1 MLSAQQLALRRGD
14 EWLFKNLSFTVGPGQ
29 LLWLRGQN
37 GRGKTSL
44 LRLVV
49 GLAQADDGQITWAG
63 EPLRKSHDFHNQL
76 VYLGHASG
84 LKEDLTA
91 HESLQFLA
99 CLHQRDSGAQRLD
112 AVLRRLAIHHRRNRQ
127 VRTLSQGQR
136 KRVTLARLA
145 LEDKPSLWVLDEPF
159 DALDSDGIDIVN
171 RLIEE
176 HLERQ
181 GSVLLTS
188 HLTLSLKGAGIQELD
203 LDKACSS

>member
-203 LDKACSS
+203 LDRAGSS

>member
-63 EPLRKSHDFHNQL
+63 EPLRKSDDFHDQL

-112 AVLRRLAIHHRRNRQ
+112 AALRRLAIHHRRNRQ

-159 DALDSDGIDIVN
+159 DALDSDGINIVN

-176 HLERQ
+176 HLARQ

-188 HLTLSLKGAGIQELD
+188 HLTLTLKGAGIQELD
-203 LDKACSS
+203 LDRAGSS